1 MKKIL
6 FLVAD
11 GMGDWPLAELGDKT
25 PLQAART
32 PHMDRLA
39 ADGILGTCQ
48 TVPQGM
54 QPGSDVANMALLGY
68 DPRTFHTGR
77 GPIEAAAQGLDLG
90 PDDLIWRLNLVTV
103 SGLDADG
110 TMLDY
115 SAGHIKNDIALEII
129 TRLQEELG
137 DDTFTFHPGIQYRH
151 LLVQKGGTRSMEA
164 QLNLNPP
171 HDITDKPVAQDLA
184 VYKESP
190 RLMHLLTR
198 AQELMKEWHGT
209 CAANAIWPW
218 GQGSPLSLPSFQETF
233 GLRGGVISAV
243 DLVKGLGR
251 AAQMD
256 VLDIPGATG
265 FLDTNYQGKVD
276 AALEYLT
283 LGDFIYLH
291 VEAPDECGHMGDMQK
306 KIQAIEDFDAKILAP
321 LLDVYGTKDAV
332 WVVTCDHFTPIARK
346 THTTDPVPFLIQ
358 GKHCLKNHREEIFSE
373 AGAKGANLTLESGP
387 ALMSRILTQAA
398 NEEI

>member
-11 GMGDWPLAELGDKT
+11 GMGDWPLAERDGQT

-39 ADGILGTCQ
+39 AEGILGTCQ

-77 GPIEAAAQGLDLG
+77 GPIEAAAQGIDLD
-90 PDDLIWRLNLVTV
+90 PEDLIWRLNLVTV
-103 SGLDADG
+103 SGLNDAG

-115 SAGHIKNDIALEII
+115 SAGHIKNDIALDII

-151 LLVQKGGTRSMEA
+151 LLIQKGGTRAMEA

-171 HDITDKPVAQDLA
+171 HDITDQPIARDLA
-184 VYKESP
+184 VYRQSP
-190 RLMHLLTR
+190 RLLQLLTR
-198 AQELMKEWHGT
+198 SQELLKEWQGT

-218 GQGSPLSLPSFQETF
+218 GQGSPLALPSFQETF
-233 GLRGGVISAV
+233 GLSGGVISAV

-251 AAQMD
+251 AAQME
-256 VLDIPGATG
+256 VLEIPGATG
-265 FLDTNYQGKVD
+265 FLDTNYQGKVE
-276 AALEYLT
+276 AACACLAHR
-283 LGDFIYLH
+283 DFVYLH
-291 VEAPDECGHMGDMQK
+291 VEAPDECGHMGDTHK

-321 LLDVYGTKDAV
+321 LLDQYGTTDALF
-332 WVVTCDHFTPIARK
+332 VVTCDHFTPIARK
-346 THTTDPVPFLIQ
+346 THTTDPVPFLIH
-358 GKHCLKNHREEIFSE
+358 GKNCLKNHTEQGFSE
-373 AGAKGANLTLESGP
+373 AGADRANLQLESGP
-387 ALMSRILTQAA
+387 DLMARILDAA
-398 NEEI
+398 AK